1 NYNKKACNY
10 ILKSAKN
17 FGILQPVI
25 VMENGDGDG
34 YRIIAG
40 ERRIK
45 TAKNLG
51 LKEIPAAIL
60 ESNEVENNEIFLL
73 LENLIRKRNIAK
85 ESETVKKLI
94 EEKGY
99 DIQTISKITGIGLTE
114 IRKLYNLSIKL
125 IPEIFKKLKE
135 GEISPSTALKA
146 MQLKKEDQKALLAE
160 KITLRKVEEKLREYK
175 LNTAH
180 KAIKNLSIVFCEID
194 RQLEIKNIKEKIKK
208 YAIKKEELFQEE

>member
-1 NYNKKACNY
+1 
-10 ILKSAKN
+10 
-17 FGILQPVI
+17 
-25 VMENGDGDG
+25 MENGDGDG

-135 GEISPSTALKA
+135 GEISPSTALK
-146 MQLKKEDQKALLAE
+146 QC
-160 KITLRKVEEKLREYK
+160 
-175 LNTAH
+175 N
-180 KAIKNLSIVFCEID
+180 
-194 RQLEIKNIKEKIKK
+194 
-208 YAIKKEELFQEE
+208 